1 MYRYLPYSIPV
12 ITTLLY
18 VAACYE
24 NLYWTGLLFFPLLSL
39 LHSVLGKFQQ
49 QEIIDEYLF
58 FHHNKGMEIF
68 KAFSGI
74 FFVFFNIW
82 VAVFLLHHQL
92 TAVQLIFFIYTL
104 IIINSNFAIALA
116 HDLMHAPHAVNRFL
130 GSVLLLNNGF
140 FYLET
145 DHIYIHHRYVGT
157 DNDPASANAGQ
168 ALYPY
173 LYQSIS
179 GRVKMLFGLKKIFN
193 PGQKN
198 TIVQA
203 NIIRL
208 GICIVGLIVAHLLS
222 LQYAICLLAQFML
235 VTLLYEVITY
245 IQHYGLRRVVHSSNI
260 AEEVNLAHSWNC
272 YYRLSAYMHY
282 MMPVHS
288 IHHLKNEPDLRQLT
302 CAGPEFPR
310 PFAQMAILA
319 FFPVVWK
326 KIMYRPLE
334 NIKTYNG

>member
-1 MYRYLPYSIPV
+1 
-12 ITTLLY
+12 
-18 VAACYE
+18 
-24 NLYWTGLLFFPLLSL
+24 
-39 LHSVLGKFQQ
+39 
-49 QEIIDEYLF
+49 
-58 FHHNKGMEIF
+58 MEIF
-68 KAFSGI
+68 KVFSGI
-74 FFVFFNIW
+74 FFVLFNIW
-82 VAVFLLHHQL
+82 VAVFLIHHQL
-92 TAVQLIFFIYTL
+92 TAVQLIFFIYT
-104 IIINSNFAIALA
+104 IVIINSNFAIALA

-179 GRVKMLFGLKKIFN
+179 RRAKMLFGLKKIFN

-198 TIVQA
+198 SIMQS

-208 GICIVGLIVAHLLS
+208 SICIVWLIVASLLS
-222 LQYAICLLAQFML
+222 LQYVICLLEQFIL

-260 AEEVNLAHSWNC
+260 PEEVNLAHSWNC

-288 IHHLKNEPDLRQLT
+288 IHHLKQEPDLRHLT
-302 CAGPEFPR
+302 HAGPEFPR

-319 FFPVVWK
+319 FFPRAWK
-326 KIMYRPLE
+326 KIMHLPLQ
-334 NIKTYNG
+334 NINNYHG